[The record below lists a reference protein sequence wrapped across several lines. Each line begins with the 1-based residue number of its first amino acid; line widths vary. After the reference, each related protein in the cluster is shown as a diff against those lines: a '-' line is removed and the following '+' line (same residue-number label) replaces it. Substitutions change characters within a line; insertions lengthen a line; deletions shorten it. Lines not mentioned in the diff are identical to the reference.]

1 MFKKSI
7 DALLCI
13 ATLFLALTLPPTA
26 AMGYEKEIAALS
38 ANLKEQIQTSGKK
51 KVAVVDFTDLQG
63 NITELGRFVAEELS
77 TSLFNA
83 KGSFEVVDRSSLQ
96 TLLKEHK
103 LSATGLIDPKDTQKI
118 VKISGV
124 DGLITGNITSSSDS
138 MRLSV
143 KILDSETAK
152 MIGADKGNLPA
163 TDFLKELDKKGVVSA
178 GVSFNAPE
186 GQSSSSG
193 GGKPATFNIESKVEA
208 QGFTFAL
215 QGCKRK
221 GKDVK
226 CEFLITS
233 TDGDKNITIMA
244 DQASNSSSFLDGSG
258 EPFYAKKVALGNS
271 HDNGSI
277 TARLYKDSPVKM
289 ILEFGEASPTSEVMN
304 ILSVKCSAN
313 NVGNFEV
320 KFQNVPIKKTT

>member
-1 MFKKSI
+1 VFKKPV
-7 DALLCI
+7 DALLCM
-13 ATLFLALTLPPTA
+13 AAAVLALTLPPA
-26 AMGYEKEIAALS
+26 VAMGYEKEIAALS

-63 NITELGRFVAEELS
+63 NITELGRFIAEELS
-77 TSLFNA
+77 TSLFKA
-83 KGSFEVVDRSSLQ
+83 KGSFEVFDRSSLK
-96 TLLKEHK
+96 TLLKENK
-103 LSATGLIDPKDTQKI
+103 LSATGLFDPKDTQK
-118 VKISGV
+118 VLKVSGV

-152 MIGADKGNLPA
+152 MIGADQGNLPA
-163 TDFLKELDKKGVVSA
+163 TDFLKDLDKKGVIKA
-178 GVSFNAPE
+178 GVIFTESAS
-186 GQSSSSG
+186 QSG
-193 GGKPATFNIESKVEA
+193 GGGSDKSPVFPGESKVDA
-208 QGFTFAL
+208 QGFTFLL

-233 TDGDKNITIMA
+233 TEGDKTITIMA

-271 HDNGSI
+271 QGDRYRDAN
-277 TARLYKDSPVKM
+277 LYKDSPVKM
-289 ILEFGEASPTSEVMN
+289 ILEFSEASPASEVMN
-304 ILSVKCSAN
+304 ILSIKCSAN

-320 KFQNVPIKKTT
+320 KFQNVQIKKTT